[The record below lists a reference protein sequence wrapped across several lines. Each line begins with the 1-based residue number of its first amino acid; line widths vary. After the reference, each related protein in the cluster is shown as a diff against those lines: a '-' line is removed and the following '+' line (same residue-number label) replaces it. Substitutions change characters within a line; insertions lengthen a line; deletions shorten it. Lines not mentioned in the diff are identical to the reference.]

1 MRSPPRSILGVAG
14 LLLVAAPPARA
25 TPASTGLA
33 TTLRQTDQGQEHFQT
48 LCSVCHTI
56 GGGRLVG
63 PDLQGVSERRS
74 EGWIIR
80 FVQHSQDLVKAGDP
94 DAVALF
100 QEFNAIPMP
109 DQPLS
114 DEEIRWIIAYIRGA
128 GSTVAVQ
135 PAVQE
140 GATEA
145 RVLLGQALFQ
155 GTTRFTNGGATCNS
169 CHEVRND
176 AVIGGGI
183 LARELTTVFSRLG
196 GPGVRAILGSPP
208 FPVMQR
214 AYAGKP
220 LTDEEVVALVG
231 FLQRADEEHAFH
243 QPRDYGPKLFASGIV
258 GAVIL
263 VGLCSLIWRGRSKGS
278 VNRAIYDRQI
288 KSS

>member
-14 LLLVAAPPARA
+14 LLLLAAPPTRA
-25 TPASTGLA
+25 TPALTGLG
-33 TTLRQTDQGQEHFQT
+33 TTLSQTDQGQENFQT
-48 LCSVCHTI
+48 LCSACHTI

-63 PDLQGVSERRS
+63 PDLQDVSERRS
-74 EGWIIR
+74 EQWIIR
-80 FVQHSQDLVKAGDP
+80 FVQHSQELVAAGDP

-100 QEFNAIPMP
+100 QEFNRIPMP

-114 DEEIRWIIAYIRGA
+114 DEQIRGIIAYIRGT

-140 GATEA
+140 GATDA
-145 RVLLGQALFQ
+145 QVLLGQALFQ
-155 GTTRFTNGGATCNS
+155 GTTRFTNGAPACNS
-169 CHEVRND
+169 CHEVTND
-176 AVIGGGI
+176 AVIGGGL

-220 LTDEEVVALVG
+220 LTDDEVLALVG

-243 QPRDYGPKLFASGIV
+243 QPRDYGPKLFASGIL
-258 GAVIL
+258 GAAML
-263 VGLCSLIWRGRSKGS
+263 VGLCSLIWRGRLKGS
-278 VNRAIYDRQI
+278 VNQAIYDRQI